1 MIRQRSTRRLAA
13 CLSGW
18 VVALAVGGASRLD
31 AQNFPSS
38 IVPSRWEGEASL
50 GAPLRIG
57 LSILAGPKG
66 PSDPVVLLDVPE
78 SGVIDL
84 AGSAITIDG
93 DSVRFSMPV
102 RGTLV
107 PFAAGIHGNEMVGTA
122 NMGAP
127 VRIHLARV
135 PIPVLPYRIEEI
147 TIQHDSIR
155 LASSLYLPTT
165 PGPHPAIVFHHGAYA
180 DTRNVWRFWAD
191 HFARMGIATLVYDN
205 RGAGRTNGNPHVGF
219 EDLAGDALA
228 CVAHLKA
235 DARIRGTEI
244 GLFSGSQGGWVAS
257 VAAVRSSDVA
267 FVVMIA
273 GPGEPVGRNVL
284 RESESMLRTA
294 KFAAGDIAKALAAK
308 QRIEARIASGASD
321 DEIDRSLAEIQGE
334 RWAEYIGIPQ
344 RGTWQRT
351 WWRQIGAFDPSAN
364 WSRVHIPVLVLD
376 GTLDTQVPVADS
388 HAAFAQAFGKAG
400 NPDFSFLVFNGAG
413 HDLELETRPVLAAG
427 DVPVLSAWVRNHVT
441 LTPALGP

>member
-1 MIRQRSTRRLAA
+1 MNKFVPRGLLLFLSLCRFIAPSYAAQSSIAGYWEGVGKLPGDEFQIAVTFRTEAHAIKASIDIPDSGIFRWSLADVSTNDAKVHFVFPTDLGSIPFDGE
-13 CLSGW
+13 LSGDTITGTFQFG
-18 VVALAVGGASRLD
+18 ALSAPFILKRSAVK
-31 AQNFPSS
+31 P
-38 IVPSRWEGEASL
+38 
-50 GAPLRIG
+50 
-57 LSILAGPKG
+57 
-66 PSDPVVLLDVPE
+66 
-78 SGVIDL
+78 
-84 AGSAITIDG
+84 
-93 DSVRFSMPV
+93 
-102 RGTLV
+102 
-107 PFAAGIHGNEMVGTA
+107 
-122 NMGAP
+122 
-127 VRIHLARV
+127 
-135 PIPVLPYRIEEI
+135 LPYREEEVRFRNGNV
-147 TIQHDSIR
+147 T
-155 LASSLYLPTT
+155 LAGTLLLPNTNA
-165 PGPHPAIVFHHGAYA
+165 PHPAIVFHHGAYA
-180 DTRNVWRFWAD
+180 DTRNAWRFYAD
-191 HFARMGIATLVYDN
+191 HLARMGIATLVYDN
-205 RGAGRTNGNPHVGF
+205 RGAGKTNGNPHVSF

-235 DARIRGTEI
+235 DPRIRGTEI

-273 GPGEPVGRNVL
+273 GPGEPVWRNVL
-284 RESESMLRTA
+284 HESESMLRAA
-294 KFAAGDIAKALAAK
+294 KFTAGDIAKALAAK

-413 HDLELETRPVLAAG
+413 HGLELETRPVLAAG
-427 DVPVLSAWVRNHVT
+427 VVPALSAWVRNHVT
-441 LTPALGP
+441 LTPASGP